1 MTGIEKKQ
9 LLKQKC
15 IEKKETFIMTE
26 RLTREQMETK
36 YPNQWLGIRNVKCR
50 NNDGITIESAEVVY
64 VGKDK
69 DELLEMQIDETDG
82 IIGWYTSENNLQLGL
97 VGVL

>member
-1 MTGIEKKQ
+1 MV
-9 LLKQKC
+9 
-15 IEKKETFIMTE
+15 E

-36 YPNQWLGIRNVKCR
+36 YPNQWLGIKNIKYR

-64 VGKDK
+64 VGKNK
-69 DELLEMQIDETDG
+69 DELLEMQIDGTDG
-82 IIGWYTSENNLQLGL
+82 IFGWYTSENNLQLGL

>member
-1 MTGIEKKQ
+1 MTNKIIWLTSDYFIDVDEMNHTLKK
-9 LLKQKC
+9 
-15 IEKKETFIMTE
+15 
-26 RLTREQMETK
+26 R
-36 YPNQWLGIRNVKCR
+36 
-50 NNDGITIESAEVVY
+50 Y